1 MSESLEIEF
10 GDNLET
16 DRQLR
21 GKEPLAKRVYSP
33 VLPTE
38 VGINA
43 DFGDWSWIKWKKL
56 DVILK
61 KVLSMSAFSR
71 LFTDFADFEEA
82 RGCHD
87 LPSHI
92 PL

>member
-38 VGINA
+38 VGIDA
-43 DFGDWSWIKWKKL
+43 KFADWSWSSYKK
-56 DVILK
+56 
-61 KVLSMSAFSR
+61 
-71 LFTDFADFEEA
+71 
-82 RGCHD
+82 
-87 LPSHI
+87 
-92 PL
+92 